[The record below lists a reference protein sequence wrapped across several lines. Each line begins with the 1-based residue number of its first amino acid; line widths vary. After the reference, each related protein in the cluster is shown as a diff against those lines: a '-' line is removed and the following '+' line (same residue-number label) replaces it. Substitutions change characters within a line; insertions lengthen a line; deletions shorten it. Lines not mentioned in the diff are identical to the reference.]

1 MYSVCG
7 PQASLWDRTVEFVQQ
22 TATRV
27 RGWFE
32 TVRQKF
38 RAQRTKGASCRNT
51 CRDGKIFA
59 RCTNV
64 VLWNCAL
71 FLAAFGKVGLGQG
84 VVAVNLDPGNER
96 VGFGG
101 LVRPASW
108 FVELYPCDN
117 AGH

>member
-84 VVAVNLDPGNER
+84 NLTGQFQDATAPFQIGILWLAESLTLR
-96 VGFGG
+96 RR
-101 LVRPASW
+101 LS
-108 FVELYPCDN
+108 
-117 AGH
+117 